1 MKKVLFDKAYY
12 EKFYLDEA
20 TQAVST
26 QEQQRQVNLIHAY
39 IAYLQ
44 IDIKSVLDLGCGLGH
59 FLTRLQKALP
69 NANTTGVEISDYLC
83 QQHGWRKGSVV
94 DFGATQGEQYDLV
107 ICNDVLAYL
116 NNAECAKAIKNLA
129 KLTRQCLYLSVLTEE
144 DMPICDERTTDM
156 RQRLRPSQWYRK
168 HLAKDFC
175 SVGGGLFIRKPV
187 SVPIWQLEQ
196 I

>member
-20 TQAVST
+20 TQTVST

-44 IDIKSVLDLGCGLGH
+44 IDIKSVLDLGCGLGQ
-59 FLTRLQKALP
+59 FLTSLQRVLP
-69 NANTTGVEISDYLC
+69 NANATGVEISDYLC

-94 DFGATQGEQYDLV
+94 DFGATQAEQYDLV
-107 ICNDVLAYL
+107 VCNDVLAYL
-116 NNAECAKAIKNLA
+116 TNIECARAIKNIA

-144 DMPICDERTTDM
+144 DMPICDELTTDM
-156 RQRLRPSQWYRK
+156 RPRLRPIERHKK
-168 HLAKDFC
+168 HLVKDFC
-175 SVGGGLFIRKPV
+175 SDDGDLFIRKPV
-187 SVPIWQLEQ
+187 SVTV
-196 I
+196 